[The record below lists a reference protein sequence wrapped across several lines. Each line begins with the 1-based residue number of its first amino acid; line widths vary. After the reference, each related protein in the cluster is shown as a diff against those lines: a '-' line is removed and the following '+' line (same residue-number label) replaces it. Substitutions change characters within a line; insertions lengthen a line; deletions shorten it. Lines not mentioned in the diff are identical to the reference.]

1 MFRYVVGDEVMA
13 RMELWHRM
21 NLLDVSVVFEHHEDP
36 AITLT
41 LSGVPK
47 FVRYVPS
54 QDRPDT
60 GSSTG
65 EIYRESEVCLRG
77 EVDLEHLPGE
87 YTVSRA
93 EFYTASGQEI
103 QHDLRA
109 DKPFPSRI
117 SVKDPTFLVVPDL
130 NSIDKADVEL
140 IDEQENPISEQE
152 LEQLK
157 LVIDYVKFH
166 MGLYLVTPSVLVL
179 IGCVRKLL

>member
-1 MFRYVVGDEVMA
+1 MLRYVVGDEITA

-21 NLLDVSVVFEHHEDP
+21 NLLNINVVLEHHEDP

-54 QDRPDT
+54 QDRREA

-65 EIYRESEVCLRG
+65 EVYRESEVLLRG

-87 YTVSRA
+87 YAVSHA

-103 QHDLRA
+103 RHDIRA
-109 DKPFPSRI
+109 DKPIPSRI
-117 SVKDPTFLVVPDL
+117 RVKNHTCGIVPEPK
-130 NSIDKADVEL
+130 SIDRATLEFVDARTEEEAL
-140 IDEQENPISEQE
+140 SE
-152 LEQLK
+152 
-157 LVIDYVKFH
+157 
-166 MGLYLVTPSVLVL
+166 G
-179 IGCVRKLL
+179 

>member
-1 MFRYVVGDEVMA
+1 LTQADGLFRYVVGDEIMA

-54 QDRPDT
+54 QDRRDA
-60 GSSTG
+60 GSST
-65 EIYRESEVCLRG
+65 EEVYRESEVRLRG

-87 YTVSRA
+87 YAVSHA

-103 QHDLRA
+103 RHDIRA

-117 SVKDPTFLVVPDL
+117 SVTDPMFCIVSEPK
-130 NSIDKADVEL
+130 SIDKADFEL
-140 IDEQENPISEQE
+140 INDRLEEKPISA
-152 LEQLK
+152 
-157 LVIDYVKFH
+157 D
-166 MGLYLVTPSVLVL
+166 
-179 IGCVRKLL
+179 